1 MEKKYNILD
10 HYEDFVAGPFTEEE
24 AMEYCEMNG
33 GTFIIELVDDED
45 GDLDN

>member
-10 HYEDFVAGPFTEEE
+10 QYEDFVAGPFTEEE
-24 AMEYCEMNG
+24 AMKYCENNG
-33 GTFIIELVDDED
+33 RMFLIELVYEEK